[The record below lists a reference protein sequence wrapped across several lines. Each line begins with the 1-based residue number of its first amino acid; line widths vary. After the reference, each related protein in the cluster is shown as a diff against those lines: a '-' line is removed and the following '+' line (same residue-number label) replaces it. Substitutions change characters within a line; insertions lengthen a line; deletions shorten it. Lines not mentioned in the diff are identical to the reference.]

1 MLMLR
6 LQTSEYIM
14 LAVAIFEVQFIVTV
28 YINQQ

>member
-1 MLMLR
+1 MLR
-6 LQTSEYIM
+6 LHTSEYIM